1 VWSLFF
7 QKVVDSEK
15 VMHGLKKSKR
25 LAQAAKDKIETICI
39 FFNSLLNQNDSGT
52 RNRLINHVRF
62 FRIWQPPRGF
72 RVSGGDGDAMV
83 VPKNK
88 DALAFT
94 FSSISG
100 PQQIAK
106 NRPTP

>member
-1 VWSLFF
+1 
-7 QKVVDSEK
+7 
-15 VMHGLKKSKR
+15 

-62 FRIWQPPRGF
+62 FRIWQAARGVQN
-72 RVSGGDGDAMV
+72 RVGDGDGKV

-100 PQQIAK
+100 PQKIAK